1 MTSLTLPM
9 RRVLKL
15 SNSRYIEITVALWID
30 EDAEVSDVISEMNYK
45 FTHPAIQETEIKDIN
60 TEI

>member
-1 MTSLTLPM
+1 MSSLTLPM

-15 SNSRYIEITVALWID
+15 SNARVIEITVALWID
-30 EDAEVSDVISEMNYK
+30 EDADVSEVVSEMDYR
-45 FTHPAIQETEIKDIN
+45 FTHPAIQDTEVRDIN